1 MNLNEKNEEESKLL
15 NVVIAVFTMFLVV
28 RKNYFNYYKTKAVIG
43 LIGGTSFFIFFIE
56 NNGIVLII
64 TALILGSFLEITD
77 HHLWKYPPFSW
88 MYIVKNFS
96 GTYEGRQINLY
107 FSEFK
112 ESFYKEEIFK
122 EFRQDLEL
130 TLVIH
135 QTGSKINVN
144 LFYYDTRSKKSS
156 KHKCD
161 QVIISKTDDRQHYV
175 LTCHYGDIGALES
188 GGHHETMILK
198 FIKRNRKYHI
208 EGGCYDNRKLQA
220 RGEFVE
226 LKKVSTALE
235 HPF

>member
-1 MNLNEKNEEESKLL
+1 MNPKEKTNENSILL

-28 RKNYFNYYKTKAVIG
+28 RKNYFNYYKTKAIIG
-43 LIGGTSFFIFFIE
+43 LIGGTTFFIFFID
-56 NNGIVLII
+56 NKGIVLII
-64 TALILGSFLEITD
+64 TALILVSFLEITD

-96 GTYEGRQINLY
+96 GTYKGRQLNMY

-112 ESFYKEEIFK
+112 ESFYKKEIFK
-122 EFRQDLEL
+122 ECRQDLEL
-130 TLVIH
+130 TIVIH

-144 LFYYDTRSKKSS
+144 FFYYDTSSKKSS

-161 QVIISKTDDRQHYV
+161 QVIVSKTDDDQHYM
-175 LTCHYGDIGALES
+175 LTCHYGDIGTLEK

-220 RGEFVE
+220 RGKFVDI
-226 LKKVSTALE
+226 KKVSSSKD

>member
-1 MNLNEKNEEESKLL
+1 MSSNEKTDDESKFL
-15 NVVIAVFTMFLVV
+15 NVIIAVFTMFLVV
-28 RKNYFNYYKTKAVIG
+28 RKNYFNYYNTKAVIG

-56 NNGIVLII
+56 NSGIVLII
-64 TALILGSFLEITD
+64 TALSLVSFLEITD

-88 MYIVKNFS
+88 MYVIKNFS
-96 GTYEGRQINLY
+96 GTYKGRQINLY
-107 FSEFK
+107 FSEDRK
-112 ESFYKEEIFK
+112 DIFK
-122 EFRQDLEL
+122 EYKENLEL

-144 LFYYDTRSKKSS
+144 FFYYNTSSKKSS

-161 QVIISKTDDRQHYV
+161 QVIISKTDDEQHYV
-175 LTCHYGDIGALES
+175 LTCYHGDIGELEN
-188 GGHHETMILK
+188 GGHHETIILK

-220 RGEFVE
+220 RGKFVE
-226 LKKVSTALE
+226 LKKVSSAMD